1 MCFLNHLTKGDLTMT
16 SQSGF
21 NRRLRRTP
29 AAAAALL
36 FILALLAGCSGT
48 GTMYTPETTP
58 SEGIS
63 GGTAAAETAEGS
75 GIPAETGDSRPGHGG
90 RRRPDG
96 KGPGSQDGGEDDD
109 ARTRRAWL
117 EGTGSD
123 LYTAQAI
130 DSYYQFTLDG
140 VSLHLPCSMADL
152 TAAGWGLA
160 SDGEQDSAAAAAGN
174 NLEED
179 LVPPYSYE
187 FYDAVPADSG
197 TGSFI
202 KKNRDDWTI
211 RLCLANDT
219 DSPLS
224 PDQCAVCGVS
234 ANTGGGLSLNTS
246 FGAGLG
252 SKLADLTAV
261 FGTDGSVFSETRFND
276 GTRMVRYQFS
286 NGLNEDERIPVL
298 AEAEEKRI
306 AELLTAQTG
315 TDGSTIQSL
324 SLYYFRLPSN

>member
-1 MCFLNHLTKGDLTMT
+1 MT

-21 NRRLRRTP
+21 NCRLRRIS

-36 FILALLAGCSGT
+36 LILVLSAGCSGT

-58 SEGIS
+58 SEGLS
-63 GGTAAAETAEGS
+63 GETAAAETEDGS
-75 GIPAETGDSRPGHGG
+75 GISTKTGDSRSGHGH

-96 KGPGSQDGGEDDD
+96 KEAGGENDSEEEDT
-109 ARTRRAWL
+109 RTRRAWL
-117 EGTGSD
+117 EGPGSD
-123 LYTAQAI
+123 LYTAQAV

-140 VSLHLPCSMADL
+140 ASLRLPCGMADL
-152 TAAGWGLA
+152 TAAGWRLSEDA
-160 SDGEQDSAAAAAGN
+160 RQDSAAAAAGN
-174 NLEED
+174 SREED
-179 LVPPYSYE
+179 LIPPYSYE
-187 FYDAVPADSG
+187 FYDAVPAD
-197 TGSFI
+197 TGGSSFI
-202 KKNRDDWTI
+202 KKNRDDRTI

-224 PDQCAVCGVS
+224 PDQCTVCGIS
-234 ANTGGGLSLNTS
+234 ANAGSGLSLNTS

-252 SKLADLTAV
+252 SRLADLTAV
-261 FGTDGSVFSETRFND
+261 FGTDGSVFSQTDFKD

>member
-1 MCFLNHLTKGDLTMT
+1 MCFLNHLTKGALTMT

-75 GIPAETGDSRPGHGG
+75 GIPADTGDSRHGHGS
-90 RRRPDG
+90 RRRRDG
-96 KGPGSQDGGEDDD
+96 EKPGREGDGEED

-130 DSYYQFTLDG
+130 DSYYQFTLNG
-140 VSLHLPCSMADL
+140 ASLRLPCSMADL
-152 TAAGWGLA
+152 TAAGWRLA
-160 SDGEQDSAAAAAGN
+160 ADGTQDSAAAAAGN
-174 NLEED
+174 SREEE
-179 LVPPYSYE
+179 LIPPYSYE

-202 KKNRDDWTI
+202 KKNRDDRTI

-261 FGTDGSVFSETRFND
+261 FGTDGSVFSQTDFKD

-286 NGLNEDERIPVL
+286 NGLNEDEQIPVL

-324 SLYYFRLPSN
+324 SLYYFHLSSN